1 MQATSLSGAPDSSV
15 TRILNFCSGAPQET
29 AQSANNN
36 TAVRFTILVFIVTIM
51 ARGPE
56 TPLLTLKSMMPVMH
70 GAFYKDVTH
79 AVVGHCFS
87 FFGMIRNILKD
98 IAVPRALHHWYQGSK
113 LEENVCFLNRHDDP
127 PRYS

>member
-51 ARGPE
+51 ARGPQE
-56 TPLLTLKSMMPVMH
+56 TPLLSLKSMMPISLLPMRVRMEKPGNAH
-70 GAFYKDVTH
+70 GCRTLPSGFRLRFGSNSTLR
-79 AVVGHCFS
+79 S
-87 FFGMIRNILKD
+87 FGFGLK
-98 IAVPRALHHWYQGSK
+98 
-113 LEENVCFLNRHDDP
+113 
-127 PRYS
+127 